1 MRQTGRQQR
10 ARVARYVIALNDE
23 HVKNKAFRVIC
34 QRVAAYG
41 HLARD
46 KHIDCTGRNR
56 QVHLAGADTGET
68 LGRQVRATMIPRTTG
83 CESQTC
89 VVSPLFGIMVIQ
101 FPIQPINISTQPTKS
116 VRTITPSLFARQ
128 SRPAFAGLDSFGMKM
143 RRLCSASLVGRGR
156 RTRRLPA
163 TRRQA
168 LACLRWRHARRP
180 RPTFYGTVL
189 SSPFSRRS
197 TRSQRAATSGAW
209 VTTTS
214 A

>member
-68 LGRQVRATMIPRTTG
+68 LGRQVRATMIPRLVG
-83 CESQTC
+83 CGKQTDSNRFAC
-89 VVSPLFGIMVIQ
+89 DWDHGRSF
-101 FPIQPINISTQPTKS
+101 STQPKHKHIGIQPQKS
-116 VRTITPSLFARQ
+116 ARAGTPSLPHGSQ
-128 SRPAFAGLDSFGMKM
+128 G
-143 RRLCSASLVGRGR
+143 RL
-156 RTRRLPA
+156 LPA
-163 TRRQA
+163 LMFLRRRIVFPG
-168 LACLRWRHARRP
+168 RWRR
-180 RPTFYGTVL
+180 
-189 SSPFSRRS
+189 
-197 TRSQRAATSGAW
+197 
-209 VTTTS
+209 
-214 A
+214 